1 MFEKRKIL
9 DRLAKIN
16 KMNTKCS
23 EPKNA
28 EDWSVPAFLYLHF
41 FRVFRV
47 FRGSSLPEIAFPT
60 PSPLFSRFFPPRI
73 CSSSRK
79 ESYNIRKKAT
89 QNAQRKPKR
98 NTLAIVLYR
107 SGKTDLQPKEM
118 QTQIGAIA
126 G

>member
-1 MFEKRKIL
+1 MPKIG
-9 DRLAKIN
+9 A
-16 KMNTKCS
+16 S
-23 EPKNA
+23 
-28 EDWSVPAFLYLHF
+28 SQF
-41 FRVFRV
+41 FVFALFSHVSHVSRISR
-47 FRGSSLPEIAFPT
+47 FNSLPEIAFPT
-60 PSPLFSRFFPPRI
+60 TSPLFSRFFPPRI

-79 ESYNIRKKAT
+79 ESYNIRKKTT